1 MNEPASPSPLPRW
14 LIGAVLTLLTAQVG
28 LLWMQGSM
36 LERQHG
42 VLQSLRQD
50 MQDLTESLDE
60 FQGNFDQGADETVR
74 PSRHPLH
81 PRRPLQR
88 VRLQQEPQ
96 EEKDPIR
103 KELEDSR
110 KSEKEAVEK
119 ARDVRSKL
127 SYEENARKAD
137 EKAKI
142 EAETHKY
149 RPLIWIGVAV
159 DPCPFPSTS
168 RRTPSASG
176 SWRGPCWRWAPS
188 WGKRIPA
195 PR

>member
-1 MNEPASPSPLPRW
+1 MNEPASPSPFPRW
-14 LIGAVLTLLTAQVG
+14 IVGAVLTLLTAQVG
-28 LLWMQGSM
+28 LLWLQGTM

-60 FQGNFDQGADETVR
+60 FQGNFDPGADEHAR
-74 PSRHPLH
+74 PSSHRMRRHQ
-81 PRRPLQR
+81 PLQR

-127 SYEENARKAD
+127 SIEENARKAD

-159 DPCPFPSTS
+159 GLLAMFL
-168 RRTPSASG
+168 R
-176 SWRGPCWRWAPS
+176 SWMRNRG
-188 WGKRIPA
+188 
-195 PR
+195 